1 MCPAADMGSDWGEQ
15 DERSLAISFSLHSL
29 SFGSCDDCLLSHHS
43 SRMMIAMYVVGRVM
57 DRDRCAQGPGVCMCV
72 CVCECVQCSAGGREM
87 RGWGMQGCR
96 PRPKHVKPGG
106 RQQKQSCSS
115 RATARRKHLDVCRA
129 RSNDEF
135 KRALPLLHSRVV
147 LKLPRCAEIP
157 ICPGGL
163 TNVPLNEKCDDWDG
177 YNKRIRWIRNGEFPH
192 EACLSLRVLL
202 VHYIPN

>member
-1 MCPAADMGSDWGEQ
+1 
-15 DERSLAISFSLHSL
+15 
-29 SFGSCDDCLLSHHS
+29 
-43 SRMMIAMYVVGRVM
+43 
-57 DRDRCAQGPGVCMCV
+57 
-72 CVCECVQCSAGGREM
+72 M

-163 TNVPLNEKCDDWDG
+163 TNVPLNEKCDGWDG

-202 VHYIPN
+202 VHYIPRYGQIKHRAGNPNAEVNPGFRLRCAHQAGSKRNACNGLLPAVLSGGVT